1 MTETLTLTVAGITFA
16 VTTPAK
22 TWCAE
27 LATRYETFLS
37 DQPPRWRVR
46 LAQEEP
52 ADSVGP
58 GWVVHEEQIT
68 RFRIGPV
75 GGEIDLAARQAEVTV
90 SQPGYSGSAVD
101 RTLSFILMQDLPR
114 HFDALMLHGVA
125 LVRNGWG
132 LAHSGRSGVGK
143 TTTARLA
150 AGYAD
155 VLVDENL
162 VVSLAGPQPTLH
174 STPFW
179 GGSTPLEMI
188 QRVNRQAPL
197 RALLLPEHGP
207 EFVLEPL
214 PHGDAVL
221 ALLTTEKVA
230 VERVSSA
237 AAWLATAERL
247 VAQVPTYRLY
257 FRPTAE
263 LWPFLDEALQLSV
276 PMAV

>member
-1 MTETLTLTVAGITFA
+1 MINTLNLTIAGISFA
-16 VTTPAK
+16 ISTPSE

-27 LATRYETFLS
+27 LVHRYEPFLS
-37 DQPPRWRVR
+37 DQTPRWRVR
-46 LAQEEP
+46 LVQEEP
-52 ADSVGP
+52 AIP
-58 GWVVHEEQIT
+58 AAPAWVTHDEQVT
-68 RFRIGPV
+68 SFRIGPV
-75 GGEIDLAARQAEVTV
+75 GGVIDLAARQAEVTV
-90 SQPGYSGSAVD
+90 FQPGYGSSAVD
-101 RTLSFILMQDLPR
+101 RALSFILMQDLPR
-114 HFDALMLHGVA
+114 DFDALLLHGVA
-125 LVRNGWG
+125 VVRNGWG

-162 VVSLAGPQPTLH
+162 VVSLAGSQPTLL

-179 GGSTPLEMI
+179 GGSTPQKMI

-197 RALLLPEHGP
+197 RALLLPEHGS

-214 PHGDAVL
+214 SHGDAVL

-237 AAWLATAERL
+237 AAWLTTAEKL
-247 VAQVPTYRLY
+247 VDRVPTYRLY

-263 LWPFLDEALQLSV
+263 LWPFLDQALNL
-276 PMAV
+276 

>member
-1 MTETLTLTVAGITFA
+1 MTHSLSLTIAGVSFTVAVPSEI
-16 VTTPAK
+16 
-22 TWCAE
+22 WLAE
-27 LATRYETFLS
+27 LASRYEPFLEH
-37 DQPPRWRVR
+37 QAPRWRVR
-46 LAQEEP
+46 LVQEEP
-52 ADSVGP
+52 VSPAAP
-58 GWVVHEEQIT
+58 AWVTHEDQVT
-68 RFRIGPV
+68 SFQIGPV
-75 GGEIDLAARQAEVTV
+75 SGVIDLAERQAEVRVTH
-90 SQPGYSGSAVD
+90 PGYGSSAVD
-101 RTLSFILMQDLPR
+101 RALSFILMQDLPR
-114 HFDALMLHGVA
+114 DFDALLLHGVA
-125 LVRNGWG
+125 LVRNGRG

-162 VVSLAGPQPTLH
+162 VVSLAGSQPTLF

-179 GGSTPLEMI
+179 GASTPREMI

-197 RALLLPEHGP
+197 HALLLPEHGP
-207 EFVLEPL
+207 EFLLEPL
-214 PHGDAVL
+214 SCGDAVL

-237 AAWLATAERL
+237 AAWLATAERI

-263 LWPFLDEALQLSV
+263 LWPFLDEALHL
-276 PMAV
+276 